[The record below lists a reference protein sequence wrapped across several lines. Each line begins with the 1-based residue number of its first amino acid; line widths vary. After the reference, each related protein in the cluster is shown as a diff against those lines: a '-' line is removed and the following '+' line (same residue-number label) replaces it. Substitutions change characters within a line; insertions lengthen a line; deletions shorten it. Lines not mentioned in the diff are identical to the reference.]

1 MDKDTGMRGGGKEA
15 FKGEGLA
22 VAAAERGYLNLMVT
36 FLSLLNRMIRP
47 EVPFFKPFA
56 ISMSS

>member
-1 MDKDTGMRGGGKEA
+1 MDWRRMDIEKGKREGRKEA

-36 FLSLLNRMIRP
+36 FS
-47 EVPFFKPFA
+47 
-56 ISMSS
+56 